1 MDQITDPKGDGNH
14 MPLANQLNKS
24 YDFRQN
30 VLGSSFKNSKNLKLD
45 LNHLNELEDSN
56 ED

>member
-1 MDQITDPKGDGNH
+1 